1 MAQSLTRTTRVSNKM
16 LYCLMQKVAVIDMG
30 TNTFH
35 LLIASIEGGKYEVVL
50 DHKQAVG
57 LGKGGINNRRIMPD
71 AMERALSALRGFRA
85 TCEVQQVDRVLL
97 TGTSAVRSS
106 DNQTEFLAAIKKETG
121 WDTFII
127 NGEQEAAWIYEGVK
141 QTGVIPSDHSS
152 LLVDIG
158 GGSVEFVLCN
168 AQEILWKQSFEIG
181 GQRLMDK
188 FDHSDP
194 IAEVEIKEIA
204 YYLKGVLQ
212 PLWDGVKSRG
222 GVKTMIGSSG
232 SFDTLCD
239 MYCRER
245 GIVLDEKVK
254 GYPLPLDSFQTIA
267 KDLLAKNRTERL
279 ATPGMIELRV
289 DMIVVSLVLIETL
302 IEQLRIEEIEVS
314 FYALKEGLMG
324 LVVSG
329 KL

>member
-1 MAQSLTRTTRVSNKM
+1 MTDK
-16 LYCLMQKVAVIDMG
+16 QKIAVIDMG

-35 LLIASIEGGKYEVVL
+35 LLIAEIFDRQYQVVL

-57 LGKGGINNRRIMPD
+57 LGRGGINNRRILPD
-71 AMERALSALRGFRA
+71 AMERALAALRQFKA
-85 TCEVQQVDRVLL
+85 TCEQQQVDRVLL

-106 DNQTEFLAAIKKETG
+106 DNKKEFLAAIKQETG
-121 WDTFII
+121 WDTFILS
-127 NGEQEAAWIYEGVK
+127 GEQEASWIYEGVK

-168 AQEILWKQSFEIG
+168 ANEILWKQSFEIG

-188 FDHSDP
+188 FQHSEP
-194 IAEVEIKEIA
+194 IAEVESKEIA
-204 YYLKGVLQ
+204 YYLKGELKA
-212 PLWDGVKSRG
+212 LWDAVKSRG
-222 GVKTMIGSSG
+222 GVKTLIGSSG

-239 MYCRER
+239 IYCRR
-245 GIVLDEKVK
+245 QGIVLDAKMK
-254 GYPLPLDSFQTIA
+254 GYPLPLDLFQSIA
-267 KDLLAKNRTERL
+267 KDLLAKNRAERL

-302 IEQLRIEEIEVS
+302 IAQLEIEEINVS
-314 FYALKEGLMG
+314 FYALKEGIMKM
-324 LVVSG
+324 VVED
-329 KL
+329 KF